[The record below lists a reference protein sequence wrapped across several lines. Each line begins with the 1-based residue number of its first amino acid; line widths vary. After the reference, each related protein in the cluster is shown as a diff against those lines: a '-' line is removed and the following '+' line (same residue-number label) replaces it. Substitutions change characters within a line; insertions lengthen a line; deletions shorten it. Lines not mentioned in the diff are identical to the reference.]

1 MEQWDR
7 DTPAEAVIEH
17 STDNIANIIE
27 VSNSFQHQHQVFE
40 QSTENYGKLNCNK
53 RSCKVNEP
61 SHNTYDMVIQ
71 ELDQSFK

>member
-17 STDNIANIIE
+17 SDNIANIIE
-27 VSNSFQHQHQVFE
+27 VSNSFQHQHQVV
-40 QSTENYGKLNCNK
+40 QHSTENCGKLNCNK

-61 SHNTYDMVIQ
+61 GQNTYDMVIEQ
-71 ELDQSFK
+71 LGQSFK